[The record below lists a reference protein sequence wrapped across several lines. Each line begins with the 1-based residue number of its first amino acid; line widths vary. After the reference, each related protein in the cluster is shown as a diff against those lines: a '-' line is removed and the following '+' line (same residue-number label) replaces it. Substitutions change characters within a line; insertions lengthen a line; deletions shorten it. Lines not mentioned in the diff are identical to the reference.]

1 MAVARAREEGLE
13 ALDAAH
19 LFPTQVTR
27 LAFKRG
33 AYLRGYTVEFVR
45 LFSPHTSPESLK
57 RLAGGD
63 ASAFEI

>member
-1 MAVARAREEGLE
+1 MAVARAKEEGLV

-33 AYLRGYTVEFVR
+33 AYLRGFTVEFVR
-45 LFSPHTSPESLK
+45 LFSPHTSAESLK
-57 RLAGGD
+57 RMAEGGAVEFD
-63 ASAFEI
+63 I